1 MSDTPLITPISPDI
15 VGEAEKFLIYADP
28 GMGKT
33 FSALTLPEPVLF
45 IAIGASNEAKTYYSK
60 QFQKKYGKREIL
72 ISVAEESTDEKG
84 GFYGTP
90 VGFDNACSILD
101 HALDQEEAGKLSFAS
116 IVIDNATILSEFQ
129 MNKVL
134 SISYIDAKDKS
145 GTAFLKL
152 REHGIR
158 TPYDSDWGGA
168 MSLMNEFVT
177 WLFQL
182 NKHVA
187 LVAHEHKDMIADRK
201 SHSQIIKGVKPL
213 FVGKQRTIIANRF
226 DNVWRFTKNGQFY
239 EARTTPLNS
248 PYDIVAKTRIGG
260 VLDDDY
266 RNPDLSES
274 IQLLQEAAKEAA

>member
-1 MSDTPLITPISPDI
+1 MSTDTPIIQPISSDI
-15 VGEAEKFLIYADP
+15 VGDAEKFLLYGDP

-33 FSALTLPEPVLF
+33 FAALTLPEPILF
-45 IAIGASNEAKTYYSK
+45 IAVGASNEAKTYYSK
-60 QFQKKYGKREIL
+60 QYQKKHGKKEIH
-72 ISVAEESTDEKG
+72 IGVAEESTDQKG
-84 GFYGTP
+84 GFYGDP
-90 VGFDNACSILD
+90 IGFDNACTILD
-101 HALDQEEAGKLSFAS
+101 MALEQEEAGTFAFNS

-134 SISYIDAKDKS
+134 SISYIDANDKS
-145 GTAFLKL
+145 GTAYLKL

-187 LVAHEHKDMIADRK
+187 LVAHEHKDQIADRK
-201 SHSQIIKGVKPL
+201 SHSQVIKGVKPL

-226 DNVWRFTKNGQFY
+226 DNVWRFTRNAQFY

-248 PYDIVAKTRIGG
+248 PYDVIAKTRIGG
-260 VLDDDY
+260 VIEEDY
-266 RNPDLSES
+266 RDVDLSFS
-274 IQLLQEAAKEAA
+274 IKELQKAAEEV